1 MDIKAAFRGTA
12 VQEQGDCYCSSANV
26 ERSDCPRRSVLLLL
40 VLLLLLFLSLS
51 PAHGETLSASLYDP
65 GAALDRS
72 PLYGHEIFYEKVGN
86 LFTAPVLFA
95 RDLQDPYTVY
105 YGSRDLVYS
114 AGFIGKTGDY
124 VEEIVECVET
134 ADFFEDEE
142 YARAVLT
149 PSYVTDGPFRWRT
162 FNDFSP
168 DPDKAPFHREL
179 DYYVSFGTPEEE
191 TLTLD
196 GHPALLTLRPMY
208 DDLDIFSG
216 MLGSILYARNDTAL
230 LVSFITS
237 NSSGGITMDDLRA
250 VARLIAYDGS
260 NAAFLAEDGGF
271 TLATEDGESYAF
283 SGTSKALAVTFTR
296 PERFYR
302 KIESVFSNTD
312 IRKNAFLTW
321 SVLDAETKE
330 PVPGVS
336 VDAQNV
342 LHVKKGLTD
351 VIHLEITAEAAVFHT
366 KVTLPLTVYPAVA
379 KIIPDRSELF
389 LYAGTGTPETVKISL
404 VPEGAPPVGI
414 TWTARRS
421 GIVSIAPGGGGSAV
435 FSPVAPGSTPVTIAA
450 PSGKIARLNVQVVEP
465 VQQVDL
471 TLSGRPFPG
480 GRVAVKAALL
490 PQAAADKRLE
500 WSLDVDAAIASISNR
515 GIITISN
522 LAAPGTKIV
531 AACKALGAP
540 EPVLSTLEF
549 EVIEK

>member
-26 ERSDCPRRSVLLLL
+26 ERSDCPRHSVLLLL
-40 VLLLLLFLSLS
+40 VLLLLLSLS

-72 PLYGHEIFYEKVGN
+72 PLYEHEIFYEKVGN

-142 YARAVLT
+142 YARSVLT
-149 PSYVTDGPFRWRT
+149 ASYVTDGPFRWRT

-312 IRKNAFLTW
+312 IRIRKKRTEYVCIDHVCGIVQL
-321 SVLDAETKE
+321 SVIADDLIE
-330 PVPGVS
+330 
-336 VDAQNV
+336 
-342 LHVKKGLTD
+342 
-351 VIHLEITAEAAVFHT
+351 HLEVTA
-366 KVTLPLTVYPAVA
+366 K
-379 KIIPDRSELF
+379 D
-389 LYAGTGTPETVKISL
+389 
-404 VPEGAPPVGI
+404 
-414 TWTARRS
+414 TA
-421 GIVSIAPGGGGSAV
+421 
-435 FSPVAPGSTPVTIAA
+435 
-450 PSGKIARLNVQVVEP
+450 
-465 VQQVDL
+465 DL
-471 TLSGRPFPG
+471 QKDHRHKC
-480 GRVAVKAALL
+480 R
-490 PQAAADKRLE
+490 AD
-500 WSLDVDAAIASISNR
+500 
-515 GIITISN
+515 
-522 LAAPGTKIV
+522 
-531 AACKALGAP
+531 
-540 EPVLSTLEF
+540 
-549 EVIEK
+549 